1 MRRHVFVSHASAEHD
16 FAEGLCRK
24 LEADG
29 LPCWIAP
36 RDILPGADWAA
47 QIIDGIDAAW
57 AVLLVLGPAAN
68 RSNQVRR
75 EVERA
80 VHKDIPV
87 LTLRIEELALSKSL
101 EYFLSA
107 HHWIDAFGASLADH
121 QARIGQ
127 ALRAWREEGDAGAG
141 THGSPPAVAPPG
153 PAASMA
159 RATPAWSAAALAPIS
174 ERLALALGPVAPV
187 LVARAARTARDEAEL
202 LDMLAREID
211 DPRSRASFVAASR
224 HA

>member
-1 MRRHVFVSHASAEHD
+1 MRRHVFVSHASAEHAL
-16 FAEGLCRK
+16 AEDLCGA

-29 LPCWIAP
+29 LACWIAP

-47 QIIDGIDAAW
+47 QIIDGIDAAF

-68 RSNQVRR
+68 ASSQVRR

-87 LTLRIEELALSKSL
+87 LTLRTAELALSKSL

-107 HHWIDAFGASLADH
+107 HHWIDAFGAGSADH
-121 QARIGQ
+121 RSRIGH
-127 ALRAWREEGDAGAG
+127 ALRAWRGEAEAGAPG
-141 THGSPPAVAPPG
+141 PPA
-153 PAASMA
+153 PAAPVPS
-159 RATPAWSAAALAPIS
+159 PASHPPRSWSEAALAPIS

-187 LVARAARTARDEAEL
+187 LVARAAKAAHSEAEL
-202 LDMLAREID
+202 VEMLAREID
-211 DPRSRASFVAASR
+211 DLRSRAEFVAASR
-224 HA
+224 HH